1 MEPLQRGA
9 SLFPAAAMRF
19 DLGVILT
26 LGKFGPQL
34 AFTGLQAP
42 KLTGPFGNIVDR
54 VVTNKWLRN
63 FIDLE
68 CFVLSGMTAKDTL
81 CAEMAFMF
89 MERNKPDSTIDYP
102 MGGSEAIV
110 GALVRAI
117 EKFGGKVLLRAHVE
131 EIVVQG
137 GQAVGVRLHSK
148 KQELIKAKHA
158 VVSNA
163 STWDTQKLLPDRIGH
178 ESWRQSCR
186 NTPQTESFMHL
197 HLGINAD
204 GLDPD
209 LQCHHLIVNDWDQ
222 LTAPQNVCIAS
233 IPTVFDKS
241 LAPPG
246 KALVHAYTAGN
257 EPYSIWAGMKTNS
270 QEYKDL
276 KEERS
281 ECLWKALERFIP
293 DIRERTELK
302 LVGTPLTH
310 ERFLRRNKGTYGPA
324 ISAANGSFPG
334 PKTPIQNLYVCGDSC
349 QPGIGVPAAAA
360 SGMICANTMSS
371 VFSQLKVMS
380 ELGL

>member
-246 KALVHAYTAGN
+246 KAVVHAYTAGN
-257 EPYSIWAGMKTNS
+257 EPYSFWAGMKTNS

-281 ECLWKALERFIP
+281 ECGRHQRDLYQIFVSERSQSWWVHPLLMSAFYAETKEHMDLQQALQTVHFLGQRLRFKTCMFVAIP
-293 DIRERTELK
+293 ANRESA
-302 LVGTPLTH
+302 
-310 ERFLRRNKGTYGPA
+310 FLPRL
-324 ISAANGSFPG
+324 
-334 PKTPIQNLYVCGDSC
+334 QV
-349 QPGIGVPAAAA
+349 
-360 SGMICANTMSS
+360 
-371 VFSQLKVMS
+371 
-380 ELGL
+380 E